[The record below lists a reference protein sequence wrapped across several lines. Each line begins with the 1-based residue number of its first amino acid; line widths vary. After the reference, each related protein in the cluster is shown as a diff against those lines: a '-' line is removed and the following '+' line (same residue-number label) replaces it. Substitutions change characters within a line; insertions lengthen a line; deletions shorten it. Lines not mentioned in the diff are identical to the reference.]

1 MARKNIKYIPP
12 EWLEDEAKKY
22 IAEVVKDLNQGGN
35 LKKID
40 LAAIN
45 MLAISYSQYIQASR
59 QVSEEGATLINF
71 KRECVK
77 NPAVNIA
84 KDSLS
89 QAMRIITEYGLTLK
103 SRETLPATKSA
114 ETDNSPLED
123 FLKGQKPGGKK

>member
-1 MARKNIKYIPP
+1 MARAKLIKYTPP
-12 EWLEDEAKKY
+12 EWLEEEAKAF
-22 IAEVVKDLNQGGN
+22 ITEVVKELNLGGN

-45 MLAISYSQYIQASR
+45 MLAISYGQFIQASR

-71 KRECVK
+71 KQETVK

-84 KDSLS
+84 KDSLG

-103 SRETLPATKSA
+103 SREAMTVTKSA
-114 ETDNSPLED
+114 GDGESPLEE
-123 FLKGQKPGGKK
+123 FMKASGGKK

>member
-1 MARKNIKYIPP
+1 MAKNIKYIPP
-12 EWLEDEAKKY
+12 RWLEEEAKEY
-22 IAEVVKDLNQGGN
+22 ISEVVKELNRGGN

-45 MLAISYSQYIQASR
+45 MLAVSYSQYIQASR

-84 KDSLS
+84 KDSLT

-103 SRETLPATKSA
+103 SREALTATKSGDD
-114 ETDNSPLED
+114 EGSPLED
-123 FLKGQKPGGKK
+123 FMKGQKQGGKK